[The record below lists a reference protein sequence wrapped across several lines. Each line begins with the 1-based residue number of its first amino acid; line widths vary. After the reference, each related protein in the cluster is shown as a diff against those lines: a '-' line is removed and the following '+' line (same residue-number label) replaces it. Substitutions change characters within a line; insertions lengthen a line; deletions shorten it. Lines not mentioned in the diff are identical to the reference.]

1 MAMNAE
7 KTINWWMENLL
18 RPVLVAAM
26 LVCLVAPLT
35 RLLEFL
41 FLGWDGTYFL
51 VFSFF
56 AGLEGIL
63 SERIL
68 QKQHI
73 TGWGY
78 LGSRAAEV
86 LVLVILMKLA
96 SYVNLGLDQLW
107 ADALRWQ
114 TDPGSFFDGLL
125 VYMSLL
131 FLPMWLGA
139 LYVGRTLRELDVNGK
154 KSEPPKDKTSIQ
166 YYLWLIS
173 PKPAHSRQEELER
186 LAGFFVW
193 GGAALLLVSAAI
205 HQFVFSV
212 QTLVLP
218 ILLYFALGV
227 ALLSQGHFSVLHARW
242 AMERVPIQRGM
253 ARRWLLWGLVF
264 LVGVA
269 SIALLLP
276 TSYAAGP
283 IRALLS
289 LFGYIF
295 GFVFQLLYFIF
306 SLVIYLFAL
315 LVSTI
320 FPSMR
325 EPTRPTPPGI
335 PAAPPGQMASSGAG
349 GLLEMILTALFWV
362 LILSIVGYALYRFV
376 RDRLGP
382 WAESEQVEGTWWGRF
397 LGWLQSLWQWIQNW
411 RRGVQAQLRRRLM
424 PREREGAGSLS
435 PFRFVSLRRLSPRQ
449 LVQYFY
455 LSTERRAAQAGQPRG
470 SAQTPY
476 EYQAELDRRFPEIE
490 PDLDG
495 LTEAF
500 VEARYSRQPVQ
511 EEEAAAVKTLWQRI
525 KAALVRRRR
534 GA

>member
-1 MAMNAE
+1 MAMNTE
-7 KTINWWMENLL
+7 KTSDWWVENLL
-18 RPVLVAAM
+18 RPALVAAM

-35 RLLEFL
+35 RLLEAL

-63 SERIL
+63 SERML

-96 SYVNLGLDQLW
+96 SYANLGLDQLW

-114 TDPGSFFDGLL
+114 TDPGSFFDGMLI
-125 VYMSLL
+125 YMSSL
-131 FLPMWLGA
+131 FLPMWLGS
-139 LYVGRTLRELDVNGK
+139 LYVARSLRELDVNGK
-154 KSEPPKDKTSIQ
+154 RIQPPEDKTSIQ

-173 PKPAHSRQEELER
+173 PKPARSRQDELER
-186 LAGFFVW
+186 LTGFFVW
-193 GGAALLLVSAAI
+193 GGIALLLVSAVI

-227 ALLSQGHFSVLHARW
+227 ALLSQGHFSVLHAGW
-242 AMERVPIQRGM
+242 AMERVPIQRGI

-289 LFGYIF
+289 FF
-295 GFVFQLLYFIF
+295 GFIVGFLFQFLFFVF
-306 SLVIYLFAL
+306 SLIIYLIAL
-315 LVSTI
+315 LLSSI

-325 EPTRPTPPGI
+325 KPTQPATPGI
-335 PAAPPGQMASSGAG
+335 PAAPAGPVWSSGEG
-349 GLLEMILTALFWV
+349 GWLEMILTALFWI

-382 WAESEQVEGTWWGRF
+382 WAESEQAEGTWWGRF
-397 LGWLQSLWQWIQNW
+397 LGWLGSLWRWIQNW
-411 RRGVQAQLRRRLM
+411 RRGVQAQLRQRRV
-424 PREREGAGSLS
+424 PRVRERSESLS

-449 LVQYFY
+449 LVRYFY
-455 LSTERRAAQAGQPRG
+455 LSTERRAAHAGQPRG
-470 SAQTPY
+470 PAQTPY
-476 EYQAELDRRFPEIE
+476 EYQTELDRRFPELE
-490 PDLDG
+490 PDLEG

-500 VEARYSRQPVQ
+500 VGARYSRQSV
-511 EEEAAAVKTLWQRI
+511 EKEEAAAAKTLWQRI
-525 KAALVRRRR
+525 KAALLRRRR